1 MAITV
6 STLLSTPVLAA
17 GEIWNR
23 RTITANTATFDA
35 VARNAATG
43 AGAPSYTSGVH
54 RWNGTSD
61 SLKARPISIIARPNW
76 AIGAGM
82 LVAAKA

>member
-1 MAITV
+1 M
-6 STLLSTPVLAA
+6 LSTAVLAA

-23 RTITANTATFDA
+23 RTMTANTATFEA

-54 RWNGTSD
+54 KWKGTRD
-61 SLKARPISIIARPNW
+61 NLNARPTSIIAMPNC
-76 AIGAGM
+76 ASG
-82 LVAAKA
+82 LAAPLAARA

>member
-1 MAITV
+1 MRLLWVRASRLPNRIEAMAITV
-6 STLLSTPVLAA
+6 STSLRTPLLAA

-43 AGAPSYTSGVH
+43 AGAPS
-54 RWNGTSD
+54 
-61 SLKARPISIIARPNW
+61 
-76 AIGAGM
+76 
-82 LVAAKA
+82 